1 MYKLLIVD
9 DEPQILDGMKAT
21 LDWKKY
27 GVGQIE
33 TALTYQ
39 EAVEKAIRIQPDIG
53 LFDVCIG
60 NRYGYDIISELNEL
74 RLKTIPIMMSGY
86 SEFEYAQKAI
96 RCGARDYIL
105 KPVEREKL
113 QPVVEKIIVQDLHG
127 TVENN
132 ESVREEID
140 PVLGVPYSGLSN
152 LTNRILVMVK
162 AEYNQNINLKTVAEK
177 FKMNSTYLGQIFLKE
192 THMKFSEYLMVY
204 RLLRVRDMIL
214 GSDEKIACIA
224 RSAGFSNP
232 NYFYSCFHDY
242 FNMSP
247 MDLREPSFA

>member
-9 DEPQILDGMKAT
+9 DEPQILDGMKCT
-21 LDWKKY
+21 LDWNKF

-33 TALTYQ
+33 TALTYE
-39 EAVEKAIRIQPDIG
+39 EAVEKAILLNPDIG

-60 NRYGYDIISELNEL
+60 NRFGYDIINELNAL
-74 RLKTIPIMMSGY
+74 QLKTIPVMMSGY
-86 SEFEYAQKAI
+86 SEFEYVRKAI

-113 QPVVEKIIVQDLHG
+113 QPVVEKIILQDLHG
-127 TVENN
+127 TFENLK
-132 ESVREEID
+132 SAGEEVD
-140 PVLGVPYSGLSN
+140 PVLGVRYDKLSN
-152 LTNRILVMVK
+152 LTNRILVMVQADFK
-162 AEYNQNINLKTVAEK
+162 QNINLKMVADK

-204 RLLRVRDMIL
+204 RLQRVRDMVL
-214 GSDEKIACIA
+214 STDEKIAFIA

-242 FNMSP
+242 YNLSP
-247 MDLREPSFA
+247 MDLRESS

>member
-9 DEPQILDGMKAT
+9 DEPQILDGMKYT
-21 LDWKKY
+21 LDWEKY
-27 GVGQIE
+27 GIGQIE

-60 NRYGYDIISELNEL
+60 NRYGYDIINELNAL
-74 RLKTIPIMMSGY
+74 QLKTIPIMMSGY

-127 TVENN
+127 TLENSVCAVE
-132 ESVREEID
+132 EVD
-140 PVLGVPYSGLSN
+140 PVLCVRYDTLSN

-162 AEYNQNINLKTVAEK
+162 AEYNQNINLKTVADK

-204 RLLRVRDMIL
+204 RLQRVHDRIV
-214 GSDEKIACIA
+214 GTDEKIACIA

-242 FNMSP
+242 FDLSP
-247 MDLREPSFA
+247 MDLRESS